1 MTRRLGFVVAAIA
14 AVVTIALSSRALAQ
28 RATPGAAA
36 TPEYEVYAIRY
47 ASLPF
52 RVSDLVVGA
61 DTGRKIDIAM
71 MVWLI
76 KAPGGRVVLVDA
88 GFYRDKFM
96 TQWKPAQYVR
106 TDSAIARLGLKPE
119 DVTDMIV
126 THIHWDHFD
135 GADLYPRA
143 RFWIQREEVE
153 HHVDTAGKVLDRAID
168 RTDAAMLQVLRA
180 AGRVN
185 LVDGD
190 AKEILPG
197 ITVYTGGK
205 HTFQSQ
211 YVGVHTA
218 QGTVV
223 LASDNVYMYENL
235 EKRVPIAQ
243 TLDRAANVAAQGR
256 MLTIA
261 SDPRLIVPGHDPAVF
276 TRFESVAPGIVRIR

>member
-1 MTRRLGFVVAAIA
+1 MMARLGLIVAAAA
-14 AVVTIALSSRALAQ
+14 AVAAGAPASHADAQ
-28 RATPGAAA
+28 RAASPAVAA
-36 TPEYEVYAIRY
+36 PEYEVYAIRY

-61 DTGRKIDIAM
+61 DTSRKLDIAM

-76 KAPGGRVVLVDA
+76 RAPGGRVVLVDA

-96 TQWKPAQYVR
+96 TQWKPAQYIR

-143 RFWIQREEVE
+143 RYWIQREEVE
-153 HHVDTAGKVLDRAID
+153 HHVDTAGRVLDRAID
-168 RTDAAMLQVLRA
+168 RVDAAMLQGLRV

-205 HTFQSQ
+205 HTWQSQ

-243 TLDRAANVAAQGR
+243 TVDRAANVAAQGR

-276 TRFESVAPGIVRIR
+276 TKFESVGPGIVRIR